1 MPAVQP
7 PSIVLVTGASGFS
20 GAWIVRAF
28 LDAGYSVHG
37 TVRSL
42 AKAQYLNN
50 LFKSYDDRF
59 KAVIIEDT
67 SKLGAFDKVVND
79 EVSAVVH
86 VAGVAHFAPSVDQA
100 AIFGPNT
107 DSVVDLLQ
115 TLLKYGTN
123 VKRFIYMSSAQA
135 MLGKPLTH
143 IYTEDDW
150 NDNAV
155 AEAKEKGSQADGQV
169 LYAASK
175 VLAERAIIDFTEKH
189 KGQIG
194 WDATRIVPVW
204 MFGPIIH
211 DCNSVDNLNL
221 SAKIFYQ
228 FLTTEREKDKVNDYA
243 SEFID
248 VRDAADAF
256 VAALRTEE
264 AGGER
269 FILDAGAFTYQNL
282 FDAIHSAD
290 PDASGVP
297 YGDPDAPK
305 FSFPGPFCDATKA
318 KKDLKLKEF
327 RGLSECAIDA
337 LKSFRE
343 RGF

>member
-228 FLTTEREKDKVNDYA
+228 FLTTEREKDKDRGSRWRTVHFGCRGIHV
-243 SEFID
+243 SE
-248 VRDAADAF
+248 
-256 VAALRTEE
+256 
-264 AGGER
+264 
-269 FILDAGAFTYQNL
+269 
-282 FDAIHSAD
+282 
-290 PDASGVP
+290 
-297 YGDPDAPK
+297 
-305 FSFPGPFCDATKA
+305 SF
-318 KKDLKLKEF
+318 
-327 RGLSECAIDA
+327 
-337 LKSFRE
+337 
-343 RGF
+343 